1 MSGVSGSEK
10 GGAVSWGP
18 VSAILVTIATFIL
31 SQLFVGILLGI
42 FFGIIDWNQD
52 RINQWAD
59 STVGQFLIILASS
72 AVTLGVLWWFLRKRK
87 SGFRVLGF
95 SKKPEWKDILRTVV
109 AFLVYFG
116 LLIVATV
123 IAGQVLGINT
133 EQEQEIGFEGAKT
146 GGQGLIFVF
155 MSLVILAPVVEEILF
170 RGFLFGGLRT
180 KLSFPWAVVI
190 TSVLFAVPH
199 LFASSTGFLWIAAV
213 DTFVLSLVLCYMRE
227 KTGALWVPIGIH
239 AIKNSLAFIYIFVV

>member
-1 MSGVSGSEK
+1 MSGVSGSQK
-10 GGAVSWGP
+10 GGAISWGP
-18 VSAILVTIATFIL
+18 LAAILVTIAIFIL
-31 SQLFVGILLGI
+31 SQLVVGIVVGV
-42 FFGIIDWNQD
+42 FFGIVDWDQS
-52 RINQWAD
+52 RVEQWTD
-59 STVGQFLIILASS
+59 STSGQFLFILFSS
-72 AVTLGVLWWFLRKRK
+72 AVTLGILGWFLRKRK
-87 SGFRVLGF
+87 ANFRVLGF
-95 SKKPEWKDILRTVV
+95 ARKPEWKDILRIVV
-109 AFLVYFG
+109 GFIVYFG
-116 LLIVATV
+116 LLIAATIVAS
-123 IAGQVLGINT
+123 QFLGVNT

-146 GGQGLIFVF
+146 SGQGLVLVF
-155 MSLVILAPVVEEILF
+155 MSLVILPPIVEEILF